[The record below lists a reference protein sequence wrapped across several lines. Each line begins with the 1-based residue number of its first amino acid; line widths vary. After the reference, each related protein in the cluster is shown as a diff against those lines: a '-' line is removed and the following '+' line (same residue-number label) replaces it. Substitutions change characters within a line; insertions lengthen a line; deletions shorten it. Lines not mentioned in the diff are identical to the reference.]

1 MISLSDLDISII
13 LLFFGILFFIGFYF
27 SRKKNDEAVDYLLGG
42 RNLGL
47 FLFILTNVS
56 TWYGGVLGIAEFTYN
71 YGLASWFTQGLPYY
85 LFAFLFALFF
95 AKKIRAASL
104 FTLPEKLKET
114 YGKKV
119 GLLSALVVFIL
130 VSPAPYLLMLA
141 SIFTMLFKTNLLT
154 GLVIALFLIIPYM
167 LKGGYRADIYTDAF
181 QFFVMFGG
189 FILFFYFCWN
199 SIGNFNFLTNNL
211 PATHLQLTGGASP
224 IFILVWF
231 LIALWTFADPG
242 FHQRCNA
249 AKSGE
254 VAVKGILISI
264 AFWAL
269 FDFLTTATGLYA
281 RAIFPNLKN
290 PSISFFLLADKI
302 LAPGVKGIFYAGVFA
317 TILSTFN
324 SLMFLSATTIGND
337 FISQLSQNKSTK
349 VISNTKFGLIL
360 TGLVA
365 GLLAYFIPSVV
376 QLWYTIGSI
385 AIPGIIFLVVGSY
398 YSSFKIENKFAAAE
412 IVFASGFSLLW
423 FFVKKFISTESLWF
437 QVEPMIVGLTTALVI
452 HLLGMAKIKKS
463 PK

>member
-1 MISLSDLDISII
+1 M
-13 LLFFGILFFIGFYF
+13 
-27 SRKKNDEAVDYLLGG
+27 
-42 RNLGL
+42 
-47 FLFILTNVS
+47 
-56 TWYGGVLGIAEFTYN
+56 
-71 YGLASWFTQGLPYY
+71 
-85 LFAFLFALFF
+85 
-95 AKKIRAASL
+95 
-104 FTLPEKLKET
+104 PE
-114 YGKKV
+114 
-119 GLLSALVVFIL
+119 
-130 VSPAPYLLMLA
+130 
-141 SIFTMLFKTNLLT
+141 
-154 GLVIALFLIIPYM
+154 
-167 LKGGYRADIYTDAF
+167 
-181 QFFVMFGG
+181 
-189 FILFFYFCWN
+189 
-199 SIGNFNFLTNNL
+199 
-211 PATHLQLTGGASP
+211 THLQLTGGASP

-281 RAIFPNLKN
+281 RAVFPNLKN

-349 VISNTKFGLIL
+349 IVGNTKLGLLL

-385 AIPGIIFLVVGSY
+385 AIPGIIFLVIGSY
-398 YSSFKIENKFAAAE
+398 YKSFRIENRFAAAE
-412 IVFASGFSLLW
+412 IIFASVFSLLW
-423 FFVKKFISTESLWF
+423 FFVKKHIPTESLWF
-437 QVEPMIVGLTTALVI
+437 QIEPMIVGLTTALVI
-452 HLLGMAKIKKS
+452 HIMGMVSLKMRK
-463 PK
+463 